1 VSTDEQWIVQ
11 QLVFLAVALDAEVN
25 DERFKIYARDLR
37 DLPRNQL
44 EIAFGRA
51 RRELKFFPK
60 IAELRALTGPQIED
74 EAVAAWDETIRFIE
88 RYVQSDVYGNYS
100 IEQGVRDSPPP
111 VLSQRIRDTVRRV
124 GGWRVLKT
132 MSEDDYPH
140 VQRRFLEHYG
150 AWTEIQQVPVDRL
163 LTEAPQMRLAENVS
177 THQACEGLADLVKG
191 CRVKPLRS
199 EEQTRTR
206 GDYGT
211 KIPVVQSPP
220 TPPTPAGLRDRA
232 AAQRAA
238 LAAWQKKR
246 DERRQDTKITNP
258 RQLGSNTRSRDPST
272 KSTQPRPTQNRLSD
286 E

>member
-1 VSTDEQWIVQ
+1 MSTDEQWMVQ
-11 QLVFLAVALDAEVN
+11 QLVILAVALDAEVN
-25 DERFKIYARDLR
+25 DKRFKIYACDLR

-74 EAVAAWDETIRFIE
+74 EAVAAWDETIRFVE
-88 RYVQSDVYGNYS
+88 RYVQSDVHGNYL
-100 IEQGVRDSPPP
+100 IEQGVRDSAPP

-150 AWTEIQQVPVDRL
+150 AWTEIQHVPVDRL
-163 LTEAPQMRLAENVS
+163 LTEAPQSRLTENVS
-177 THQACEGLADLVKG
+177 THQAREDLADLVKELG
-191 CRVKPLRS
+191 CRVKPPRS

-206 GDYGT
+206 DDDGT
-211 KIPVVQSPP
+211 KIPVVQLIP
-220 TPPTPAGLRDRA
+220 TPPTPAELRDRA
-232 AAQRAA
+232 AAKRAA
-238 LAAWQKKR
+238 LTAWRKNETKGDKTQRLRIR
-246 DERRQDTKITNP
+246 D
-258 RQLGSNTRSRDPST
+258 G
-272 KSTQPRPTQNRLSD
+272 
-286 E
+286 

>member
-25 DERFKIYARDLR
+25 DGRFKIYARDLR

-74 EAVAAWDETIRFIE
+74 EAVAAWDETIRFVE
-88 RYVQSDVYGNYS
+88 RYVRSDVYGNYS

-111 VLSQRIRDTVRRV
+111 VLSQRIVDTVRRV

-132 MSEDDYPH
+132 MCEDDYPH

-191 CRVKPLRS
+191 CRA
-199 EEQTRTR
+199 
-206 GDYGT
+206 

-220 TPPTPAGLRDRA
+220 TPPTPAELRDRA

-246 DERRQDTKITNP
+246 DERRQDAKITNP

>member
-1 VSTDEQWIVQ
+1 MSTDEQWIVQ
-11 QLVFLAVALDAEVN
+11 QLVLLAVALDAEVN

-60 IAELRALTGPQIED
+60 IAELRELTGPQIED
-74 EAVAAWDETIRFIE
+74 EAVAAWDETIRFVE

-111 VLSQRIRDTVRRV
+111 VLSLRIMDTVRRV
-124 GGWRVLKT
+124 GGWLLLKT
-132 MSEDDYPH
+132 MSGDDYPH

-163 LTEAPQMRLAENVS
+163 LTEAPQKRLTENVS
-177 THQACEGLADLVKG
+177 THQAREGLADLEKG
-191 CRVKPLRS
+191 CGVKPLRS

-206 GDYGT
+206 GDDGT
-211 KIPVVQSPP
+211 KIPVVESIP
-220 TPPTPAGLRDRA
+220 TPPTPAELRDRA

-238 LAAWQKKR
+238 LATWQKKR
-246 DERRQDTKITNP
+246 AESGHDARITNP
-258 RQLGSNTRSRDPST
+258 RRLGSA
-272 KSTQPRPTQNRLSD
+272 
-286 E
+286 